1 MLVCAPDIA
10 AYQVTETQLI
20 STDCSSVS
28 PQHSS
33 QNVKWAVW
41 KHHRDGLHSARKFTS
56 GFLCHYCMENSVTE
70 EQRVHAEL
78 RASQSSESSLQL
90 DIYLGMP

>member
-20 STDCSSVS
+20 SIDCSSVS

-33 QNVKWAVW
+33 QNVK
-41 KHHRDGLHSARKFTS
+41 
-56 GFLCHYCMENSVTE
+56 
-70 EQRVHAEL
+70 
-78 RASQSSESSLQL
+78 
-90 DIYLGMP
+90 